1 MNNKPKRPS
10 NPPPAH
16 LLAKSKFVPPPPNH
30 PPPAHLLA
38 KSSFVPPQPPYPPPA
53 HLLKKPK
60 RPEGPP
66 TRLHS
71 LSKNELVK
79 MLININNIT
88 KTK

>member
-1 MNNKPKRPS
+1 MNKPKRPS

>member
-1 MNNKPKRPS
+1 MNKPKRPS
-10 NPPPAH
+10 YPPPPKHAPPAH
-16 LLAKSKFVPPPPNH
+16 LLAKSAFVPPQPAH
-30 PPPAHLLA
+30 PPPAHLLNKA
-38 KSSFVPPQPPYPPPA
+38 
-53 HLLKKPK
+53 K
-60 RPEGPP
+60 RPDHPP